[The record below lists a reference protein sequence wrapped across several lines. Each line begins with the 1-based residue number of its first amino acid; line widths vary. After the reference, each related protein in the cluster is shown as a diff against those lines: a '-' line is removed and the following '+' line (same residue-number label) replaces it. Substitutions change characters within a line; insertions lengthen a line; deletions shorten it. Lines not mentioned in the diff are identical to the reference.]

1 MEGENISGR
10 GGPAGRVFIGI
21 SLNLCR
27 WGYFGSLPIGLTC
40 SQSKQVK
47 RELADQKKKVL
58 RLQEELA
65 RAKLKLTGV
74 VGEAKEKLRQAGV
87 SKPGGAYVGVGATF
101 M

>member
-1 MEGENISGR
+1 M
-10 GGPAGRVFIGI
+10 
-21 SLNLCR
+21 
-27 WGYFGSLPIGLTC
+27 
-40 SQSKQVK
+40 K

-65 RAKLKLTGV
+65 RAKLKLTEV
-74 VGEAKEKLRQAGV
+74 VGEAKEKLRQAEV

>member
-1 MEGENISGR
+1 M
-10 GGPAGRVFIGI
+10 
-21 SLNLCR
+21 NLCR

-65 RAKLKLTGV
+65 RAKLKLTEV
-74 VGEAKEKLRQAGV
+74 VGEAEEKLRQAEVLGSNIHV
-87 SKPGGAYVGVGATF
+87 IRKF
-101 M
+101 